1 LCRAVS
7 HTYLVSVRLFV
18 ALQSKA
24 NSCNF
29 QFIRRRY
36 EKGHWDAVIIKY
48 KETELSDESS
58 LSLDSQSILNRI
70 REQLLQCHFDDD
82 RKKQVTWLP
91 CHAIDLHPDGA
102 LNAHVD
108 SVRFSGDIVGG
119 LSLLS
124 PSIMRLK
131 PEAEGE
137 SGHVDLFLP
146 PLSLY
151 VLSGPSRFSYTHEL
165 LPTGDTFNGVAVERE
180 HRLSVIFRDAKVGNE
195 ED

>member
-1 LCRAVS
+1 L
-7 HTYLVSVRLFV
+7 
-18 ALQSKA
+18 
-24 NSCNF
+24 
-29 QFIRRRY
+29 
-36 EKGHWDAVIIKY
+36 
-48 KETELSDESS
+48 DESS
-58 LSLDSQSILNRI
+58 LSMESQSVLDRI

-91 CHAIDLHPDGA
+91 CHAIDLHPEGA

-131 PEAEGE
+131 PEGE
-137 SGHVDLFLP
+137 SGHVDMFLP

-151 VLSGPSRFSYTHEL
+151 VISGPSRYSYTHEL
-165 LPTGDTFNGVAVERE
+165 LPSGETFGGVAVERD
-180 HRLSVIFRDAKVGNE
+180 HRLSVMFRDAKVGGDE
-195 ED
+195 E

>member
-1 LCRAVS
+1 MCHAETVTICTPCKLKLTRVILNF
-7 HTYLVSVRLFV
+7 TFV
-18 ALQSKA
+18 
-24 NSCNF
+24 
-29 QFIRRRY
+29 RRRY

-48 KETELSDESS
+48 KETELLDESS
-58 LSLDSQSILNRI
+58 LSIETQSVLDRV

-82 RKKQVTWLP
+82 HKKQVTWLP
-91 CHAIDLHPDGA
+91 CHAIDLHPEGA

-131 PEAEGE
+131 PEGEGE

-151 VLSGPSRFSYTHEL
+151 VISGPSRYSYTHEL
-165 LPTGDTFNGVAVERE
+165 LPTGATFGGVAVERN
-180 HRLSVIFRDAKVGNE
+180 HRLSVMFRDAKVEDHE
-195 ED
+195 E

>member
-1 LCRAVS
+1 MHCAVPVLLLS
-7 HTYLVSVRLFV
+7 YCKLKLTRVIVIFT
-18 ALQSKA
+18 
-24 NSCNF
+24 
-29 QFIRRRY
+29 FIRRRY

-48 KETELSDESS
+48 KETELLDESS
-58 LSLDSQSILNRI
+58 LSIESQSVLNRV

-82 RKKQVTWLP
+82 RKKHVTWLP
-91 CHAIDLHPDGA
+91 CHAIDLHPEGA

-137 SGHVDLFLP
+137 SGHVDMFLP

-151 VLSGPSRFSYTHEL
+151 VISGPSRYSYTHEL
-165 LPTGDTFNGVAVERE
+165 LPSGESFGGVAVDRD
-180 HRLSVIFRDAKVGNE
+180 HRLSVIFRDAKV
-195 ED
+195 EDDGQ